1 MSFFV
6 MGSFCTHHSNC
17 VLHWLLTWHFY
28 MKMMHFQYLYFQLKK
43 RYYSFFEKVFIFQII
58 CLKVKVLKTFETFI
72 DCHIKTWPHLSPRA
86 ILKIPSTILTVFARR
101 NTTTQLEEIIS
112 VNELKDALFSLKINK
127 RAGYHGISFNV
138 VKILLWNLTQ
148 TSVAHIS
155 SFFANWYF
163 PRKSQNCWSY
173 TTI

>member
-1 MSFFV
+1 MSFF
-6 MGSFCTHHSNC
+6 MMRPFCTHHSNC

-101 NTTTQLEEIIS
+101 NTCQKKYHYPARRNNICKWIEGRII
-112 VNELKDALFSLKINK
+112 LFKNK
-127 RAGYHGISFNV
+127 
-138 VKILLWNLTQ
+138 
-148 TSVAHIS
+148 
-155 SFFANWYF
+155 
-163 PRKSQNCWSY
+163 
-173 TTI
+173 